1 MKKLFEVY
9 DTFKT
14 DETEFLGIFK
24 ANSENDAKEYVLTNY
39 NVREECI
46 RIIETKEKYI
56 NAQIET
62 LKEALNLL
70 ETINEV

>member
-1 MKKLFEVY
+1 MELIK
-9 DTFKT
+9 
-14 DETEFLGIFK
+14 G
-24 ANSENDAKEYVLTNY
+24 
-39 NVREECI
+39 
-46 RIIETKEKYI
+46 KYI